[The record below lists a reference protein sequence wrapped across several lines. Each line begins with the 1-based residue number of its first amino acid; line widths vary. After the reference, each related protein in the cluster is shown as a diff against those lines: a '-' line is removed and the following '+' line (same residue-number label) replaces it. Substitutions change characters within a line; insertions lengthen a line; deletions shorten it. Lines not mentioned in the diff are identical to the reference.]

1 MNREEIL
8 AMEAGNELDAL
19 VATEVMGW
27 ERKDY
32 GYTIV
37 YWEENDEDVH
47 MVELWKPSTD
57 IADAWKVV
65 SEMRKRD
72 IVTVLDNTCCE
83 DCVSCI
89 METSSFLDIKEGDD
103 GYVNVSSNN
112 PAPLSICQAAL
123 LAVSNEM

>member
-65 SEMRKRD
+65 EKMVDKYFMVDVTAVKGGQYECVITSEEPTIHND
-72 IVTVLDNTCCE
+72 YELYE
-83 DCVSCI
+83 LG
-89 METSSFLDIKEGDD
+89 ET
-103 GYVNVSSNN
+103 
-112 PAPLSICQAAL
+112 APLAICRVAL
-123 LAVSNEM
+123 LAVMEGA